1 MTSQEQNYEIAKKQ
15 KETGDQAFKEGDVK
29 AALASYHGAL
39 MYAQGLDK
47 NAFKTMGMGGES
59 AGGAQEKTEVDEF
72 IEKIYNNMSA
82 CHMKVGNWKR
92 TQETAEKV
100 LKKNDKNYKA
110 LYRKAKA
117 LAEQGYL
124 ERAYKVFEELKTK
137 NPSEITLYEQELAR
151 YKAIDVQ
158 REKANNAKLK
168 GFLNKA
174 EKKAAA
180 ATPEEETPTPASEA
194 A

>member
-1 MTSQEQNYEIAKKQ
+1 
-15 KETGDQAFKEGDVK
+15 
-29 AALASYHGAL
+29 
-39 MYAQGLDK
+39 
-47 NAFKTMGMGGES
+47 
-59 AGGAQEKTEVDEF
+59 
-72 IEKIYNNMSA
+72 MSA

>member
-1 MTSQEQNYEIAKKQ
+1 MTSQEQNYDIAKKQ
-15 KETGDQAFKEGDVK
+15 KEAGDKAFREGDLK

-47 NAFKTMGMGGES
+47 NAFRSMGMGAPAS
-59 AGGAQEKTEVDEF
+59 GGQEQEKTEVDEF
-72 IEKIYNNMSA
+72 LEKIYNNMSA

-137 NPSEITLYEQELAR
+137 NPDEATLYEQELAR
-151 YKAIDVQ
+151 YKAIDAQ

-174 EKKAAA
+174 EKKAATA
-180 ATPEEETPTPASEA
+180 SEDTPASEG
-194 A
+194 